1 MVKVKLQS
9 GKSYPYYPQALKPVL
24 TREKVGQIDA
34 PFSLQIDSY
43 VKRDMQIRLQ
53 LDIDFIKDIGSLSG
67 LSDLEFNTETC
78 TVEEIG
84 YTKGMVPL
92 PKLICG
98 KDKALACG
106 KEIQVIFSYED
117 RFGEIPKNVVI
128 HRDGFSNENDDWYK
142 NYFGA

>member
-43 VKRDMQIRLQ
+43 VKRDMQTRLQ
-53 LDIDFIKDIGSLSG
+53 LDIGSLSE

-84 YTKGMVPL
+84 YTKGKVPL

-98 KDKALACG
+98 KDKALECG
-106 KEIQVIFSYED
+106 KEF
-117 RFGEIPKNVVI
+117 R
-128 HRDGFSNENDDWYK
+128 
-142 NYFGA
+142 